1 MRFLTLVMRFMT
13 HFNVG
18 AMIATLG
25 WLVWMATMMMPESL
39 PSAKF
44 EIRSAPPA
52 TSPCCQQAQPERSAS
67 PVEAVYRPAPTS
79 AAPRPEVQP

>member
-1 MRFLTLVMRFMT
+1 MRFLTLVMRVMT

-25 WLVWMATMMMPESL
+25 WLVWMATMMTPESL
-39 PSAKF
+39 PSAQF
-44 EIRSAPPA
+44 EIRSAPP
-52 TSPCCQQAQPERSAS
+52 TSSPCCQQAQPERSAG

-79 AAPRPEVQP
+79 ADPRTEVLP